1 MDDSNT
7 GAAEAEQGEDEEAVE
22 EPEVVV
28 EDNTMSYEEYLE
40 AQKEKKS
47 ELLKPVQERTVDT
60 SEFANLL
67 PKAGKPEVE
76 DFLVGTAGKQKRKKT
91 KEATTAVSATEL
103 LGNIRIAS
111 GDEGRGTTGRGRGR
125 GDGRGPGR
133 GRSEGRGRGPG
144 RGGRGRGEGGRGRG
158 RGSGRDGGRG
168 GRAGT
173 SINTLDASAFPSL
186 G

>member
-1 MDDSNT
+1 M
-7 GAAEAEQGEDEEAVE
+7 EAEQEEEEEAVE
-22 EPEVVV
+22 EPVVV
-28 EDNTMSYEEYLE
+28 EEDNTMSYEEYLE

-47 ELLKPVQERTVDT
+47 ELLAPVQERTVDT

-67 PKAGKPEVE
+67 PKAGKAEEEV
-76 DFLVGTAGKQKRKKT
+76 FLVGTGGKQKKKKV
-91 KEATTAVSATEL
+91 KEATPVVSATEL

-111 GDEGRGTTGRGRGR
+111 GDGGRSSTGRGRGR
-125 GDGRGPGR
+125 GGTDGRGPGR

-158 RGSGRDGGRG
+158 RVGGREGGRG
-168 GRAGT
+168 GRAGS
-173 SINTLDASAFPSL
+173 SINTRDTAAFPSL